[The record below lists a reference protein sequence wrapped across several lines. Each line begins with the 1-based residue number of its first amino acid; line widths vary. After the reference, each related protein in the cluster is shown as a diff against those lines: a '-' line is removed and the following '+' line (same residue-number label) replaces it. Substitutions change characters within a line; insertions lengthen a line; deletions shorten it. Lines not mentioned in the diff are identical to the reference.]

1 MKKWSLVALD
11 LDGMHSVFALCDC
24 EREEGQKLNQREKEK
39 ALLRILFAVVTPR
52 LLQLTSSAASASVVA
67 SCD

>member
-1 MKKWSLVALD
+1 
-11 LDGMHSVFALCDC
+11 MHSVFALCDC

-52 LLQLTSSAASASVVA
+52 LLQLTTDAASASVVA